1 MIFLFILSLMILLII
16 FPIPIKIEVN
26 FIDNIFFFKFF
37 NKLIFTSKDGIQIKF
52 FKKLIAHKNNKKD
65 KKHSYKK
72 ENSYKKKTI
81 KFKKISKKIAF
92 LKLYKYLRNNKFKP
106 LIKIKGYLN
115 YGIEDAAL
123 CAILYGILNILPEF
137 LYYILTM
144 VFEVNS
150 LRLNITPEFN
160 KKHLSFGITGIFYFN
175 IANIIYILFLF
186 YKSLEYKEV
195 TP

>member
-1 MIFLFILSLMILLII
+1 MIFLFILSLIILLII
-16 FPIPIKIEVN
+16 FPIPIKIEVK

-37 NKLIFTSKDGIQIKF
+37 NKLIYTSKDGIQIKF
-52 FKKLIAHKNNKKD
+52 LKKIIENKSNRKD
-65 KKHSYKK
+65 KKYSYK
-72 ENSYKKKTI
+72 EEHPPKKK
-81 KFKKISKKIAF
+81 KVNLKKKKRKIAIIR
-92 LKLYKYLRNNKFKP
+92 LYTYLRNNKFKP
-106 LIKIKGYLN
+106 LIKVKGYLD

-123 CAILYGILNILPEF
+123 CALIYGILNIVPGF
-137 LYYILTM
+137 IYYILSI

-150 LRLNITPEFN
+150 LRLNINPEFN
-160 KKHLSFGITGIFYFN
+160 KKLLSFGITGIFYFN

>member
-1 MIFLFILSLMILLII
+1 MIFLFILSLIMLLII

-52 FKKLIAHKNNKKD
+52 LKKIIEYKSNKKD
-65 KKHSYKK
+65 KKYSFKK
-72 ENSYKKKTI
+72 EHPSKKKKV
-81 KFKKISKKIAF
+81 KFKKKKRKIAF
-92 LKLYKYLRNNKFKP
+92 IRLYKYLRNNKFKP
-106 LIKIKGYLN
+106 LIKFKGYLD

-123 CAILYGILNILPEF
+123 CALIYGILNIVPGF
-137 LYYILTM
+137 LYYILSI

>member
-1 MIFLFILSLMILLII
+1 MIFLFILSLIMLLII

-52 FKKLIAHKNNKKD
+52 LKKIIEYKSNKKD
-65 KKHSYKK
+65 KKYSFKK
-72 ENSYKKKTI
+72 EHPSKKKR
-81 KFKKISKKIAF
+81 KIAF
-92 LKLYKYLRNNKFKP
+92 IRLYKYLRNNKFKP
-106 LIKIKGYLN
+106 LIKFKGYLD

-123 CAILYGILNILPEF
+123 CALLYGILNIVPGF
-137 LYYILTM
+137 LYYILSI